1 MPPSLVELIDGYN
14 PDLPLS
20 RASTIPAAW
29 YVDPRILDLERSTVF
44 AQSWQLAA
52 RIDQVRAPGQY
63 VSCELAGEPIVVV
76 RGEDG
81 IVRGF
86 FNVCRHHAA
95 AVVTESEGSARTFRC
110 PYHGW
115 TYGLDGT
122 LRGTPDFSEV
132 GDFDRTTHGLI
143 PLNCHDWQK
152 WIFISL
158 EHQAQSFEA
167 FLGPELV
174 RGVDQ
179 LGLQD
184 LHWMERRHYTLDC
197 NWKVFVDNYLDGGY
211 HVPHVHRG
219 LDSVLDY
226 AEYVIENGTHFV
238 LQSSPIVTN
247 KKPKSQVSDVERQTR
262 AVRQGKRAYYYW
274 IYPNFMINCYE
285 GAMDTNVV
293 IPRAVDRTDVI
304 FDFYFADVSKR
315 ARGRNRASID
325 ISQRI
330 QDEDV
335 AICASVQRGLS
346 SRAYGTGRLSVRR
359 EAGEHLFHRLLHADL
374 KRGLGRV

>member
-44 AQSWQLAA
+44 AQSWQLVA

-122 LRGTPDFSEV
+122 LKGTPDFSEV
-132 GDFDRTTHGLI
+132 CDFDRTTHGLI

-152 WIFISL
+152 WIVVSL
-158 EHQAQSFEA
+158 EHQAQSF
-167 FLGPELV
+167 
-174 RGVDQ
+174 
-179 LGLQD
+179 
-184 LHWMERRHYTLDC
+184 
-197 NWKVFVDNYLDGGY
+197 
-211 HVPHVHRG
+211 
-219 LDSVLDY
+219 
-226 AEYVIENGTHFV
+226 
-238 LQSSPIVTN
+238 
-247 KKPKSQVSDVERQTR
+247 
-262 AVRQGKRAYYYW
+262 
-274 IYPNFMINCYE
+274 
-285 GAMDTNVV
+285 
-293 IPRAVDRTDVI
+293 
-304 FDFYFADVSKR
+304 
-315 ARGRNRASID
+315 
-325 ISQRI
+325 
-330 QDEDV
+330 
-335 AICASVQRGLS
+335 
-346 SRAYGTGRLSVRR
+346 
-359 EAGEHLFHRLLHADL
+359 
-374 KRGLGRV
+374 